1 MKHSACVVCCF
12 VYCYLHIHKVGVD
25 ASEHS
30 EVAHYEHAVSLSLQ
44 LCDMPSREFN
54 DNVSEIEYKSLHET
68 HTC

>member
-1 MKHSACVVCCF
+1 MKYNACVVCCL
-12 VYCYLHIHKVGVD
+12 VYCYLHIHEVGVD

-44 LCDMPSREFN
+44 LYDVPFRVFN
-54 DNVSEIEYKSLHET
+54 DYVSEIYYKSLHER